1 MPTIKYLTVLLLLSL
16 MSAAHA
22 TPIQWRIED
31 GGNGHWYERVGDFFD
46 VASRVSWFDAKTMA
60 ESRTYLGAS
69 GHLVTVGSLA
79 EHEFLVAAFLEDH
92 PWPLWIGFTDSEAYG
107 GYESFGQP
115 NPQVDGW
122 VWVTGE
128 PITFTKWGPGSPDQT
143 QVDEDAA
150 LYGSIYEEYGRLYQ
164 WNDAQPG
171 DHAAFLVEYEPL
183 AVPDHAPL
191 AFPLA
196 LACLWALKRFKTKN
210 YG

>member
-1 MPTIKYLTVLLLLSL
+1 MKKATLLFGVVLILP
-16 MSAAHA
+16 AYGV
-22 TPIQWRIED
+22 PVQWRVED

-46 VASRVSWFDAKTMA
+46 VNSRLSWHDAKTAA
-60 ESRTYLGAS
+60 ESRAHLGAP
-69 GHLVTVGSLA
+69 GHLVTVNSAA
-79 EHEFLVAAFLEDH
+79 EHEFLVDAFLEDH

-107 GYESFGQP
+107 GYESFGQS

-128 PITFTKWGPGSPDQT
+128 PITFTKWGSGSPDQT

-171 DHAAFLVEYEPL
+171 DHAAFLVEYEPQT
-183 AVPDHAPL
+183 VPDNEVF

-196 LACLWALKRFKTKN
+196 LVCLWGFARIARGLR
-210 YG
+210 